1 MFITSFRNHIKTEGL
16 TKYLQSLNKLEK
28 LVILKLN
35 LINNSLEDDAD
46 KAFKNFI
53 MEKHQCLYMM
63 LNLKILFGYNFYFL
77 Y

>member
-35 LINNSLEDDAD
+35 LINNSLEDDVD

-53 MEKHQCLYMM
+53 MENIRLTQFIVE
-63 LNLKILFGYNFYFL
+63 LNK
-77 Y
+77 